1 MQDPI
6 NGRSGTRRGEG
17 NLRMGMKRYMK
28 ITAEQLDQIEQVRGV
43 WEKYLCED
51 GIVRLPDGFRYDE

>member
-1 MQDPI
+1 
-6 NGRSGTRRGEG
+6 
-17 NLRMGMKRYMK
+17 MGMKRYMK